1 MEAQSWVMKGT
12 RMSLTPLMPAIKS
25 KRLGFELVNENYIGT
40 TSGSAVRVGHI
51 HQRLARWM
59 RSIPRILP
67 PTRDMRNN
75 QQMVS
80 DMISAPSK
88 DKKLL

>member
-1 MEAQSWVMKGT
+1 MKGT

-59 RSIPRILP
+59 RSIPGYAKQPADGFRYDFRPLKGQETP
-67 PTRDMRNN
+67 VVFGWVAQP
-75 QQMVS
+75 QS
-80 DMISAPSK
+80 
-88 DKKLL
+88 L